1 MIEKTGAVEPIAT
14 IRSRSGRVWN
24 VLSWSGEAMIV
35 AGEYDQFE
43 SRIRNAIAFGTVLV
57 ESADPAFRRKWES
70 VAAKVAQVAAISPD
84 AHS

>member
-1 MIEKTGAVEPIAT
+1 MSEKTGAGEPVAT

-24 VLSWSGEAMIV
+24 VLSWSGEVMVV

-57 ESADPAFRRKWES
+57 ESTDPAFRRKWES
-70 VAAKVAQVAAISPD
+70 IAAKVTQEAAITPD
-84 AHS
+84 AC